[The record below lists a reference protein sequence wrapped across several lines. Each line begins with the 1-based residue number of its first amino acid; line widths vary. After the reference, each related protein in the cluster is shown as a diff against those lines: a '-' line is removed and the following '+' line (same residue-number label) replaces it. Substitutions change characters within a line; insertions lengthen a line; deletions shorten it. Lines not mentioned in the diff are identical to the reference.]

1 VSVGL
6 VYMVL
11 ERVNVNVF
19 QASEFLKRVWVFW
32 LDLVLC
38 LLQLTNHCHRRCVV
52 GYMLA
57 VNYSPAKR
65 LLTAIATHQ
74 VTVMVYRVFGHDSV
88 RSELAFNEIT
98 ASVEVLAWDKNS
110 FDQTAFS
117 LEQARLGV
125 LVELV

>member
-1 VSVGL
+1 
-6 VYMVL
+6 
-11 ERVNVNVF
+11 
-19 QASEFLKRVWVFW
+19 
-32 LDLVLC
+32 
-38 LLQLTNHCHRRCVV
+38 
-52 GYMLA
+52 MLA

-74 VTVMVYRVFGHDSV
+74 FTVMVYRVFGHDSV
-88 RSELAFNEIT
+88 RSELAFNKIT

-110 FDQTAFS
+110 FNQTAFS